1 MAHEVL
7 QAKVPPVLSPF
18 FLAFRFEA
26 EDQVIREQNYHYSLV
41 ILARSVSLTAQ
52 NEMAQL
58 SSRFP
63 MPHQY
68 PTRDVEHSPSS
79 KGSCMSSPSFHATPP
94 YGGPQFAQTKPRSKT
109 PLIVGIVLALLAV
122 IAAFVFG
129 FIIGSATSSTTAAG
143 GASSDSGFSSSSES
157 GAGTPENGGGNS
169 SGGKGDPVASD
180 GIVLTVTDVTEGP
193 SIDYL
198 ERGVSAEAAATE
210 LLDATEGGKFVTV
223 TTTVEN
229 TGTQAWDL
237 TCGFAIQAELVDDQG
252 RHFQPIDSLYRI
264 PGNPECSDKTNP
276 GFTETMKWSF
286 EVPDAAKGF
295 KLGFADPNINYD
307 KLTYVELD

>member
-1 MAHEVL
+1 
-7 QAKVPPVLSPF
+7 
-18 FLAFRFEA
+18 
-26 EDQVIREQNYHYSLV
+26 
-41 ILARSVSLTAQ
+41 
-52 NEMAQL
+52 
-58 SSRFP
+58 
-63 MPHQY
+63 
-68 PTRDVEHSPSS
+68 
-79 KGSCMSSPSFHATPP
+79 MSSPSFHATPP

-229 TGTQAWDL
+229 TGTQA
-237 TCGFAIQAELVDDQG
+237 
-252 RHFQPIDSLYRI
+252 
-264 PGNPECSDKTNP
+264 
-276 GFTETMKWSF
+276 
-286 EVPDAAKGF
+286 
-295 KLGFADPNINYD
+295 
-307 KLTYVELD
+307 

>member
-1 MAHEVL
+1 M
-7 QAKVPPVLSPF
+7 
-18 FLAFRFEA
+18 
-26 EDQVIREQNYHYSLV
+26 
-41 ILARSVSLTAQ
+41 
-52 NEMAQL
+52 
-58 SSRFP
+58 
-63 MPHQY
+63 
-68 PTRDVEHSPSS
+68 
-79 KGSCMSSPSFHATPP
+79 
-94 YGGPQFAQTKPRSKT
+94 
-109 PLIVGIVLALLAV
+109 LAV